1 MPEEMLDGGYIP
13 TQGETTQDLVLV
25 NEYGQVTGV
34 TVEEQFEDSGR
45 NYISFKIG
53 LIRDMSG
60 SWGRYLIGAQ

>member
-1 MPEEMLDGGYIP
+1 MPEEMLEGGYIP
-13 TQGETTQDLVLV
+13 TQGETIQDLVLV